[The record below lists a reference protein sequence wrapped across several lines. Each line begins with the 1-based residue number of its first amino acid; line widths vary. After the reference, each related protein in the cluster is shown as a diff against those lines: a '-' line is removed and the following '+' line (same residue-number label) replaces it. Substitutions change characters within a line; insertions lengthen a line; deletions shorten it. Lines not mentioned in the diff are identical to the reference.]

1 VADLKNQHTQGI
13 KAVPQ
18 TLDYAFVLL
27 DNWKDSKIK
36 QLRNASM
43 HDSVAC
49 VKINEKKPNSTVS
62 GDTNRK

>member
-18 TLDYAFVLL
+18 TLYDAYVLL

-36 QLRNASM
+36 QLRHASI

-49 VKINEKKPNSTVS
+49 VIINEKKHNANVS